1 MARKYEAHSTNGVP
15 TATARWARVRFGHRN
30 ERTISQ
36 SAASPP
42 ARAATTISPRANSS
56 TAATRTATT
65 PTVVTAPV
73 TTTRTA
79 ATTRRGVVRRSPPP
93 VRIEIP
99 AIGVSSALVRL
110 GLNPDGTMQV
120 PVDYAR
126 AGWFTG
132 GPAPGDTG
140 PAVIAGHVDSRSGPA
155 VFYRLREL
163 RGGDA
168 INIVRA
174 DGSTARFVTD
184 EVVRYP
190 KRAFPTQAVF
200 GPVPDPALRLITC
213 GGRFDRARRSY
224 DDNVIVTAHLG
235 GP

>member
-1 MARKYEAHSTNGVP
+1 MIAATRGARISLALLPLLLLGGCQRTPPAPASTPP
-15 TATARWARVRFGHRN
+15 TAVTA
-30 ERTISQ
+30 
-36 SAASPP
+36 P
-42 ARAATTISPRANSS
+42 ATTIRKA
-56 TAATRTATT
+56 TATGRDL
-65 PTVVTAPV
+65 VD
-73 TTTRTA
+73 
-79 ATTRRGVVRRSPPP
+79 RSPPP

-120 PVDYAR
+120 PDDYGV

-155 VFYRLREL
+155 IFHRLGAL
-163 RGGDA
+163 RNGDA
-168 INIVRA
+168 IDVTRA
-174 DGSTARFVTD
+174 DGTTARFVAD
-184 EVVRYP
+184 DIARYP

-200 GPVPDPALRLITC
+200 GPVPDPVLRLITC

-224 DDNVIVTAHLG
+224 VDNVIVTAHLAA
-235 GP
+235 P